1 MKCIFIVL
9 ILERISNEIL
19 YIEIFFFINFHANI
33 KYIALIKI
41 VVINNTREPF
51 RLERCHVPYLGRRAS
66 SACVA
71 K

>member
-33 KYIALIKI
+33 KY
-41 VVINNTREPF
+41 
-51 RLERCHVPYLGRRAS
+51 LGLNKNS
-66 SACVA
+66 CY